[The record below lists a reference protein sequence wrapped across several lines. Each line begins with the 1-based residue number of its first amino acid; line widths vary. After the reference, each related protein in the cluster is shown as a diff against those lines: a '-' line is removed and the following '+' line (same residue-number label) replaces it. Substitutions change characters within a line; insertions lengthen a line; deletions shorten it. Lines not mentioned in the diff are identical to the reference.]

1 MKKTLIIIFSAFL
14 VSAQE
19 TQQTREVLN
28 VFASIG
34 IGFKTG
40 GQLFTSITENPST
53 EVPGERI
60 IVGEE
65 NEFFNYGQGFKINLG
80 AQYLAMENL
89 GLQLDFE
96 ISLGAPGFETDD
108 HLIDA
113 AGARI
118 DSTTEYTR
126 NMYGIKFLVVP
137 RFEVLELITMY
148 TGVGIGFFWNSNHY
162 DITRSVST
170 GTTTEKG
177 RIVSSPTLG
186 WTGLIGG
193 DYPVSDRIALFGEIA
208 FDQVV
213 FKWKKRIIEQTNIPG
228 KRVGTTFFEEDDP
241 SNEEPLKVPGSNWQ
255 IRIGARFS
263 IL

>member
-1 MKKTLIIIFSAFL
+1 MRRTMLIIFSAFL

-19 TQQTREVLN
+19 TTQQTREVLN
-28 VFASIG
+28 VFGSIG

-40 GQLFTSITENPST
+40 GQLFTSITENSL
-53 EVPGERI
+53 GEKI
-60 IVGEE
+60 KEE
-65 NEFFNYGQGFKINLG
+65 NEFFNYGQGFKIDLG

-108 HLIDA
+108 HLIDT

-148 TGVGIGFFWNSNHY
+148 TGVGLGFFWNSNHY
-162 DITRSVST
+162 EITRSEPT
-170 GTTTEKG
+170 GTKTEKG

-186 WTGLIGG
+186 WTGLLGA
-193 DYPVSDRIALFGEIA
+193 DYPVSDRVALFGEIA
-208 FDQVV
+208 FDQVA
-213 FKWKKRIIEQTNIPG
+213 FKWKKRIVEQSNINEI
-228 KRVGTTFFEEDDP
+228 GTIFFEEDDP
-241 SNEEPLKVPGSNWQ
+241 KNEAPLKVPGSNWQ
-255 IRIGARFS
+255 IRIGVRFS